1 MDYTA
6 RGQHRVI
13 QEFVGAGMGIAMK
26 CLFYYIAFRA
36 GKRIPLLLERESS
49 YIAEDHKCL

>member
-13 QEFVGAGMGIAMK
+13 QEFVEAGMGIAMK